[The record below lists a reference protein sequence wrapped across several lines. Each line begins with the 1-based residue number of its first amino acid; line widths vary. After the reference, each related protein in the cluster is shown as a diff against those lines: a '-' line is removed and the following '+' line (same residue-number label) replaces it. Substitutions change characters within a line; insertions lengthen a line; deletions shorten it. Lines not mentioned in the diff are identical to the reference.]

1 MLRKLGKGL
10 TAGVLIAAV
19 GAVGLAA
26 SFVSKGTE
34 KAQEVGA
41 TNATTTLKL
50 DFSSQSSWIS
60 AKEVGIHAT
69 DGTNYYYGSSS
80 GTADASSVGTYY
92 TWGNSLS
99 SSKLT
104 LTFST
109 SADITNLQFFIS
121 GSGPTQPY
129 TGTITSGGSYTV
141 SLGSWTSTAIG
152 TYSGGYALSV
162 VSDSA
167 TSYSATVNFYV
178 PYQLNATYYDYKY
191 WYIGN
196 GSSHEAASMGAATA
210 DSTQSASG
218 CNYVYSVTISQ
229 LVSGTS
235 FQVGIGLTE
244 LAASAGSDTYS
255 EVWDVA
261 SVTVSAAITDNLVAA
276 STSWDSNVAA
286 YEKGLADTWAA
297 SFISGTASACTSLAM
312 TSSIWSTYSTSY
324 SAMSTDSTILAAAQA
339 DFKSAT
345 ASASSTAVLAAA
357 AARYDFIYN
366 KYATSLSLANFA
378 SRTTSSSALNVSGT
392 LDNASSWTI
401 GLIAGLGVILSGSY
415 FFFLRKKKAE

>member
-19 GAVGLAA
+19 GAMGLAA

-41 TNATTTLKL
+41 SSSTTTKVDVSIGDNSWITWVRLRAYCSGSTWAFGSGSAASSSTESEYTNATSAATSGVYS
-50 DFSSQSSWIS
+50 FSSTAVTSDITAVQVFIWS
-60 AKEVGIHAT
+60 A
-69 DGTNYYYGSSS
+69 SSS
-80 GTADASSVGTYY
+80 QVSVYTSCTIPAGGTY
-92 TWGNSLS
+92 
-99 SSKLT
+99 KV
-104 LTFST
+104 
-109 SADITNLQFFIS
+109 
-121 GSGPTQPY
+121 
-129 TGTITSGGSYTV
+129 TI
-141 SLGSWTSTAIG
+141 GSWSSTDNA
-152 TYSGGYALSV
+152 YPLSV
-162 VSDSA
+162 TNEAA
-167 TSYSATVNFYV
+167 TTYAATVNFYV
-178 PYQLNATYYDYKY
+178 PYQLNSTYYDYKY
-191 WYIGN
+191 WYTAN
-196 GSSHEAASMGAATA
+196 GVSHSDASMGTATA
-210 DSTQSASG
+210 DSTQTG
-218 CNYVYSVTISQ
+218 CNYVYSVSISG
-229 LVSGTS
+229 LISGTS
-235 FQVGIGLTE
+235 FSFGIDLVE
-244 LAASAGSDTYS
+244 LAASAGTDTYS
-255 EVWDVA
+255 GVWTVA
-261 SVTVSAAITDNLVAA
+261 AVTVSAAITDNIVAA
-276 STSWDSNVAA
+276 TDSWNSNVAA

-345 ASASSTAVLAAA
+345 ASASSAAVLAAA